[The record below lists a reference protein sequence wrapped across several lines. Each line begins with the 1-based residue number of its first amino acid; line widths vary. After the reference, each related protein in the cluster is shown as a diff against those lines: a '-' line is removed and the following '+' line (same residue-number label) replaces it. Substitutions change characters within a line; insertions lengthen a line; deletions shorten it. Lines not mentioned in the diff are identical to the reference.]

1 VGKGFFSVSK
11 TTDCIIIIQMDFRGT
26 ADEWE
31 SPVPESR
38 ATVDALVERDWEN
51 LLAEE

>member
-11 TTDCIIIIQMDFRGT
+11 TTDCIIIIQMDFRGA

-31 SPVPESR
+31 AWCRKV
-38 ATVDALVERDWEN
+38 V
-51 LLAEE
+51 LL